1 MIKKKLKPVLLSD
14 DLKEP
19 VIELARITYKSSGT
33 SLYLSKRIGASL
45 HLDKNYNKSLV
56 LVGVDDTCMFLVK
69 DTALATKL
77 KPKIL
82 DLREKVFNSLEKYAE
97 TA

>member
-1 MIKKKLKPVLLSD
+1 MIKRKLKPVLLSEG
-14 DLKEP
+14 LKEP
-19 VIELARITYKSSGT
+19 VVELARITYKSSGT

-56 LVGVDDTCMFLVK
+56 LVGVDETCMFLMK
-69 DTALATKL
+69 DTSLATKL

-82 DLREKVFNSLEKYAE
+82 EMRRRALNSLVGNYLE
-97 TA
+97 

>member
-1 MIKKKLKPVLLSD
+1 MPKKKFKPVLLGD
-14 DLKEP
+14 DLKDP
-19 VIELARITYKSSGT
+19 VVELARITYKSSGT

-56 LVGVDDTCMFLVK
+56 LVGVDDTCMFLMK
-69 DTALATKL
+69 DTSLATKL

-82 DLREKVFNSLEKYAE
+82 EMRRRALNSLVDNCSE
-97 TA
+97 